1 MLQQSGDHM
10 ESAPNAMKSAENPQI
25 GTTTWTMR
33 PTISST
39 PGDTVSA
46 GSTTTSKTEGA
57 GKAHGAYS
65 ETDNGLTNALQKL
78 ADGISGAK

>member
-1 MLQQSGDHM
+1 
-10 ESAPNAMKSAENPQI
+10 
-25 GTTTWTMR
+25 MR